1 MRLTVLKNAEGS
13 ADATI
18 VCSASC
24 SAVHAAFCCHC
35 FQRLSPPS
43 PPPTHTHAC
52 QERKAEA
59 EREVERARG
68 AVESGEGGVF
78 VSSVR
83 VTLTWV
89 TCVRVWE
96 PLRAPGSHADQK
108 EVAV

>member
-1 MRLTVLKNAEGS
+1 MQKDLLTPQLSAQQVVLLSMLHFAATASNAS
-13 ADATI
+13 LP
-18 VCSASC
+18 
-24 SAVHAAFCCHC
+24 
-35 FQRLSPPS
+35 RP